1 MTLSYLIWSF
11 GLRAKIIWPSDSYN
25 NLHQWKRPLTLVSSC
40 VQLCNVLNR
49 LSILCLHKY
58 FMSMRD
64 VLEFENR
71 LDCCTQMTLNVYV
84 VFVKISWML
93 LLQDVLIVPLM
104 NILEKFMVSYMTLM
118 NCCLL
123 LPFILRN

>member
-1 MTLSYLIWSF
+1 
-11 GLRAKIIWPSDSYN
+11 
-25 NLHQWKRPLTLVSSC
+25 
-40 VQLCNVLNR
+40 
-49 LSILCLHKY
+49 
-58 FMSMRD
+58 MSMRD